1 MWSDGGKL
9 RVHSIER
16 ELFEAET
23 IYRSDD
29 RDSQIRKINI
39 KIATTEICLPIEEII
54 FHDR

>member
-1 MWSDGGKL
+1 VWSDGGKF
-9 RVHSIER
+9 RVHSIDR

-29 RDSQIRKINI
+29 RDSQRRKINI
-39 KIATTEICLPIEEII
+39 KTAITEICLPIEEII